1 MLECDIMSDMN
12 FFSSYNRKSEK
23 KGVEKPITVI
33 NGAVILILAGIIAY
47 GTFNIITIRRLSNE
61 VLTMNAELEEA
72 RKNPKLS
79 EINAR
84 EKEVSGLKA
93 ELSKLHTLDE
103 YIDGLDTINESMLE
117 AVRAN
122 TPPELFLKSMV
133 MTREGIKLEGISKDK
148 ESIAQFGHNLKEI
161 EGLEKVFIP
170 QVNDE
175 EDHYSF
181 YLDIDLKEEMPDG
194 AEAGKQ

>member
-1 MLECDIMSDMN
+1 MSDMN

-23 KGVEKPITVI
+23 KEIEKSVAAI
-33 NGAVILILAGIIAY
+33 NGVVILILAGIIAY
-47 GTFNIITIRRLSNE
+47 GAFNIITIRRLDND
-61 VLTMNAELEEA
+61 VLTLNAELEAA

-79 EINAR
+79 EINDR
-84 EKEVSGLKA
+84 EKEVSSLKA
-93 ELSKLHTLDE
+93 ELSKLYALDN
-103 YIDGLDTINESMLE
+103 YIDDLDTVNEYVLE

-170 QVNDE
+170 QVTDE
-175 EDHYSF
+175 KDHYSF
-181 YLDIDLKEEMPDG
+181 YLDIDLKEEMSDG